1 MIQSNQVC
9 TLLLRNLALVKVK
22 FSTAHSDFYSVC
34 VNEVMITV
42 RVHVDIDVVFENLF
56 ACSRLKKKVIHLKVV
71 QLTDSASF
79 LFIEVQ
85 FHMRCF
91 A

>member
-1 MIQSNQVC
+1 MILFNRVC
-9 TLLLRNLALVKVK
+9 TLLLHNLALVKVK
-22 FSTAHSDFYSVC
+22 FSTAHSDLYSVC

-42 RVHVDIDVVFENLF
+42 RLHVDIDVVFENLF
-56 ACSRLKKKVIHLKVV
+56 TCWRLGCHAFKSRPTE
-71 QLTDSASF
+71 TDRASF

-85 FHMRCF
+85 FHIRCF